1 MTSRANRI
9 ARAASCAA
17 LFALVAA
24 ACGGDDGDEDASA
37 ITGQGSGAG
46 QTTAGGEGD
55 ETCGA
60 DPGLV
65 AAAQEEGEVVLFGGG
80 HTREGGEAV
89 AEMFED
95 AYGISVTVNR
105 QPSGDVIQ
113 QVEASLE
120 AGAVV
125 ADVVSLADVSTFIRW
140 DEEGIITDAEVPN
153 VDQLI
158 DGIVDPSRASLPY
171 AVSPLGIVYN
181 SARTDPSEAP
191 TSWAEFSDL
200 GGKVLAHA
208 NPSTSGTALSFMYMA
223 AKAAGDA
230 YYDGFKGQD
239 ILITDSAL
247 ALNQLVLTGEADYGA
262 PAIEAEVA
270 RAKANGEPLE
280 IIYPSEG
287 VPVFS
292 SELAALTEAP
302 HPNAAKL
309 LVQYHLCE
317 EYQENVA
324 ELGGRPALVGVASPE
339 GLPDMADWTI
349 VTVDVNEL
357 GTRRDALVQQF
368 EAITA

>member
-1 MTSRANRI
+1 MTSRAHRL
-9 ARAASCAA
+9 AKAGACAVA
-17 LFALVAA
+17 LALVAA
-24 ACGGDDGDEDASA
+24 ACGDDADDGASA
-37 ITGQGSGAG
+37 TTAAASAAG
-46 QTTAGGEGD
+46 QTTAAGGAGEAR
-55 ETCGA
+55 CGA
-60 DPGLV
+60 SPALV

-80 HTREGGEAV
+80 HTREGGEMV
-89 AEMFED
+89 AQMFED

-105 QPSGDVIQ
+105 QPSGDIVQ

-120 AGAVV
+120 AGAAA

-140 DEEGIITDAEVPN
+140 NEEGIITDAEVPN

-158 DGIVDPSRASLPY
+158 EGIVDPSRPSLPY
-171 AVSPLGIVYN
+171 AVSPLGVVYN
-181 SARTDPSEAP
+181 SARIDPSEAP
-191 TSWAEFSDL
+191 TSWAELKDL

-208 NPSTSGTALSFMYMA
+208 NPSTSGTAVSFMYMA
-223 AKAAGDA
+223 SEAAGED
-230 YYDGFKGQD
+230 YYDAFEGQD

-262 PAIEAEVA
+262 PAIESEVT

-280 IIYPSEG
+280 IIYPEEG

-292 SELAALTEAP
+292 SELAALTDAP

-317 EYQENVA
+317 EFQDELA
-324 ELGGRPALVGVASPE
+324 GLGGRPALLGAPSPE

-349 VTVDVNEL
+349 VTVDVGALSE
-357 GTRRDALVQQF
+357 RREALIQQF
-368 EAITA
+368 EAITG